1 MAMMAVVTMVTMMT
15 MRAMAVSKGVIE
27 GQPERAEN
35 HESSPGWARVCY
47 LVDSRVCLVVTR

>member
-1 MAMMAVVTMVTMMT
+1 MTLMT